1 MMPPILGMSAL
12 VPDRDV
18 AKVAM
23 VAPDVVPSSGAHDV
37 IQHARSQPDFRKSD
51 YQDSRS
57 PEMLNALEQWDA
69 NRQQAARE
77 FQEAFTNPRRV
88 GSMTVGD
95 ALRFR
100 QRLNEQELSV
110 SLVKNVAD
118 SCVQCVKTL
127 SSGS

>member
-12 VPDRDV
+12 VPERDV
-18 AKVAM
+18 ASVAM
-23 VAPDVVPSSGAHDV
+23 AAPEAVPGSWAHGV
-37 IQHARSQPDFRKSD
+37 IQHAGSQADFRKSD
-51 YQDSRS
+51 YQDGRS
-57 PEMLNALEQWDA
+57 LAMLNALEQWDA

-77 FQEAFTNPRRV
+77 FREALADPRRV
-88 GSMTVGD
+88 GSMTVAD

-100 QRLNEQELSV
+100 QSLNEQELSV